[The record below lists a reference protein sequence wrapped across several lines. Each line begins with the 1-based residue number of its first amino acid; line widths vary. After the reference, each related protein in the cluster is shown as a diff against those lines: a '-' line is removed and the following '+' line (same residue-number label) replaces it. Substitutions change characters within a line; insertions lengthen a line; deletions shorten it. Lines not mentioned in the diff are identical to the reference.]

1 MKKCLI
7 IGSGIAGLTA
17 ASILSSKKIKVTILE
32 SSPKFGGRTYSFLD
46 SNSNSVID
54 NGQHILMGCYKDTLD
69 LIKLIGAEKNF
80 NFQKNLEVYFLTSER
95 KEYKINASSI
105 IYPLNLLGAI
115 LNYNILDIMDKI
127 NLIGLLLKL
136 PFIRKSS
143 LKNLSVLDWLREQN
157 QNEKIIQA
165 LWEILCIGTL
175 NTSPDKA
182 SAEVFYQILI
192 KMFYNGNFASTI
204 ILPKYG
210 LTESLIDPALSYIKL
225 NSGQVISSET
235 VKEFLIKEE
244 KVGSVISDKNI
255 YEDFDFIILAIPHYA
270 INKIKNSEKIISEI
284 DFSYSTILNIHL
296 WFSEIPLQEKF
307 YGLINSPLHWIF
319 HKESHINVVISDANK
334 FDKVSENELIE
345 MTLNELE
352 KYTPIRKSFLKKHK
366 IIREK
371 RATFIPEDKVLN
383 KRPGVNSNFNN
394 LFLAGDW
401 TNTGL
406 PATIES
412 AAKSGRLAAEKVL
425 SIID

>member
-244 KVGSVISDKNI
+244 KVGSVMSDKNI

>member
-255 YEDFDFIILAIPHYA
+255 YEDFDYIILAIPHYA